1 MENVENIENLQQ
13 DVEMQQEETPTENQE
28 VVSDGEAPKQYS
40 QNEVD
45 ELIKQSLVEEQQKN
59 AENSKTEQAEL
70 KKQYNQLEQDK
81 LKFKYEKKLFNDG
94 LPEEMSEFLD
104 YSTSEKCEESYQK
117 MMKLIGQ
124 IVNNQMAKVSYGGI
138 MKKAPDDSEA
148 DEDSTIKK
156 AFGL

>member
-13 DVEMQQEETPTENQE
+13 VSEMQQKETATENQE
-28 VVSDGEAPKQYS
+28 VVSVAEAPKQYS

-70 KKQYNQLEQDK
+70 KKQYNQLEKAK
-81 LKFKYEKKLFNDG
+81 LKFKYEKKLFKDG
-94 LPEEMSEFLD
+94 LPEEISEFLD

-117 MMKLIGQ
+117 MMKLISK
-124 IVNNQMAKVSYGGI
+124 ISDNRMTNIFDGGI
-138 MKKAPDDSEA
+138 MKKVPDDLDT
-148 DEDSTIKK
+148 DENITIKK
-156 AFGL
+156 AYGL